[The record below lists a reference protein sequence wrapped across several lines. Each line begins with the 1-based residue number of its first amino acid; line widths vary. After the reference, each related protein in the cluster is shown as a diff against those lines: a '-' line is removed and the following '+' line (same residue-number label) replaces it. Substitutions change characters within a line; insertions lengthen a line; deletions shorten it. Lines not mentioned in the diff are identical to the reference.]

1 MANALNA
8 CLRRLVNQ
16 ARRSNKAALALKEQV
31 SNTASVRRRTDPDA
45 ARTAT
50 DATDATDATAAAP
63 AAGGTIEI
71 PIRQLVR
78 GDIVT
83 LSAGDMIPADCRIMS
98 ATDLFVGQSAMTG
111 ESLPVEKFPAAR
123 SESPSAL
130 DMANLVFMGTNV
142 ISGAASALVLATGND
157 TYFGT
162 LSR

>member
-1 MANALNA
+1 MADALNA

-45 ARTAT
+45 AETI
-50 DATDATDATAAAP
+50 
-63 AAGGTIEI
+63 AGVPLSSGDTREL
-71 PIRQLVR
+71 PIRQLVP

-111 ESLPVEKFPAAR
+111 KSLPVEKFADAG
-123 SESPSAL
+123 SDSASAL